1 MSRAEDAVMALYEDA
16 SLRDDLMD
24 DDAET
29 LYRWAEAQ
37 IARIDAESADD
48 AAFEDAVSALRR
60 VLSGVNHAIG
70 ERGVKTAEENR
81 AALAQIADSAEKI
94 GRAVQLDNAP
104 DLTLPAPPEEAAFG
118 NDMLRSFSIS
128 EPTAPLDD
136 SAALAA
142 LLAWLDGNAETP
154 ADDPP
159 CDD

>member
-29 LYRWAEAQ
+29 LYHWAEAQ
-37 IARIDAESADD
+37 IARIDAEFADD

-60 VLSGVNHAIG
+60 VLSGVNHFIG
-70 ERGVKTAEENR
+70 ERAVKSSDENA

-104 DLTLPAPPEEAAFG
+104 DLTLTTPPEEAAFG

-128 EPTAPLDD
+128 QPVEPLDD

-142 LLAWLDGNAETP
+142 LIGWLDGDTET

-159 CDD
+159 FDC